1 MLAETVLERAR
12 DEIRRPV
19 ALVTGGSRGIGRA
32 VVKELARQGHDVAFC
47 YRARS
52 DAAEE
57 VETRAREL
65 GARVLAKPADVTDA
79 QEVAGLVCAAEQQL
93 GPVEVLV
100 TSAGI
105 TRDRPLVSMDEAAW
119 SEVLRVNLDGTYN
132 ACRAVV
138 FEMMKRKRG
147 VILNVSSIAG
157 VYGNATQANYSA
169 AKAGIIGFTRAL
181 AKEVGRYRVRAN
193 VVVPGFIDSDM
204 TAGLSDKVRERAVA
218 NIPLGR
224 FGAPDEVAA
233 LVGFL
238 ASPRAS
244 YITGAVLQVDGGIVI

>member
-1 MLAETVLERAR
+1 MLAETVLER
-12 DEIRRPV
+12 DTNEIRRPV

-32 VVKELARQGHDVAFC
+32 VVEELARQGHDIAFC
-47 YRARS
+47 YRTRS

-57 VETRAREL
+57 IEGHAQEL
-65 GARVLAKPADVTDA
+65 GARVLARPVDVTDA
-79 QEVAGLVCAAEQQL
+79 GEVSRLVSAAEKQL

-105 TRDRPLVSMDEAAW
+105 TRDQPLVSMDEAAW
-119 SEVLRVNLDGTYN
+119 SEVIRVNLDGTYN
-132 ACRAVV
+132 ACRAVA

-147 VILNVSSIAG
+147 VILNMSSIAG
-157 VYGNATQANYSA
+157 VYGNATQSNYSA
-169 AKAGIIGFTRAL
+169 AKAAIIGFTRAL
-181 AKEVGRYRVRAN
+181 AKEVGRFGVRAN
-193 VVVPGFIDSDM
+193 VVVPGFIDTDM
-204 TAGLSDKVRERAVA
+204 TAGLSDKVREKAIA

-224 FGAPDEVAA
+224 FGDPDEVAA